1 MRGALPCWTEDR
13 YLTVR
18 PSHCSGVCLT
28 AAAFELRERKLAA
41 AEKAARLLSAIR
53 WRCTMASAV
62 CSGTTMAAAS
72 AFGST
77 GIGPPTVRLELTP
90 TTRAGAPT
98 PARLSPLH
106 TDAHLCRCSNQ
117 PGWYQNISSVM
128 QSPLLDTSLG
138 DEALASWIDDNTMR
152 CHKNLLDRRQTVHP
166 RNSQL
171 VRELSPFPPEGSP
184 PRHREP
190 LRRSCK

>member
-77 GIGPPTVRLELTP
+77 GIGPPTVRLGLTP
-90 TTRAGAPT
+90 TIRAGAPT
-98 PARLSPLH
+98 PARLNPLTLTRIAAAAATSPAGIRTYPPFCSRLSWTQAWPTTH
-106 TDAHLCRCSNQ
+106 WQAGSTRTRC
-117 PGWYQNISSVM
+117 GATRIC
-128 QSPLLDTSLG
+128 
-138 DEALASWIDDNTMR
+138 WIAA
-152 CHKNLLDRRQTVHP
+152 RRYA
-166 RNSQL
+166 
-171 VRELSPFPPEGSP
+171 PEI
-184 PRHREP
+184 RKWCEN
-190 LRRSCK
+190 